1 MVRVSYAPGEGEC
14 LVDSLLSDEL
24 HLYFSVGVERLP
36 APSEHHVDLELI
48 GYNKINYH
56 RIYSGYREL

>member
-1 MVRVSYAPGEGEC
+1 VRVSYAPGEGEC
-14 LVDSLLSDEL
+14 LIDSLLSDEL

-48 GYNKINYH
+48 SYNKIT
-56 RIYSGYREL
+56 IIA